1 MKKIILCVLAAAV
14 LLTSVAVISHL
25 GGADQSQGQSP
36 GAPQTPTAR
45 EPGNLPLILIDTNG
59 SRIYKETT
67 TWGEVSVVD
76 QANGQ
81 NTPAAQPQ
89 LTTLATVKY
98 RGNSSYYIFDKRQ
111 YRIKLFQSETKSR
124 KYGLLGMGEHS
135 EWVLYGPFLDR
146 SLVRNKLVYDLSR
159 ELMDWAPDT
168 RYCEVYVNGE
178 YQGIYLAVEPVT
190 NGAAR
195 LDLYEFGLL
204 SGETAYLLRRERVGS
219 EENAISSYGTVMGK
233 TDNELSIS
241 YPTKSKLSNAQVKW
255 IERDISAFEETLYGD
270 GFADPEKGYAA
281 YIDVDSFVE
290 YYLINEL
297 AMIPDASHL
306 STYLYKNIGGKLKMA
321 VWDFNNGFDNYPW
334 TDYTTDRFFVEDGNW
349 FDRLL
354 QDRAFVDQVVARY
367 RELRREQWS
376 DERILG
382 LIDGYVEQLGDA
394 VDRNFAVWGYTFEEN
409 LLSKDQAGNSRDPKS
424 FEEAIAM
431 LKDCILARTAFLDEN
446 IEQLYTHCIN

>member
-1 MKKIILCVLAAAV
+1 
-14 LLTSVAVISHL
+14 
-25 GGADQSQGQSP
+25 
-36 GAPQTPTAR
+36 
-45 EPGNLPLILIDTNG
+45 
-59 SRIYKETT
+59 
-67 TWGEVSVVD
+67 
-76 QANGQ
+76 
-81 NTPAAQPQ
+81 
-89 LTTLATVKY
+89 
-98 RGNSSYYIFDKRQ
+98 
-111 YRIKLFQSETKSR
+111 
-124 KYGLLGMGEHS
+124 MGEHS

-204 SGETAYLLRRERVGS
+204 SGETAYLLRRERVGT

>member
-1 MKKIILCVLAAAV
+1 
-14 LLTSVAVISHL
+14 
-25 GGADQSQGQSP
+25 
-36 GAPQTPTAR
+36 
-45 EPGNLPLILIDTNG
+45 
-59 SRIYKETT
+59 
-67 TWGEVSVVD
+67 
-76 QANGQ
+76 
-81 NTPAAQPQ
+81 
-89 LTTLATVKY
+89 
-98 RGNSSYYIFDKRQ
+98 
-111 YRIKLFQSETKSR
+111 
-124 KYGLLGMGEHS
+124 
-135 EWVLYGPFLDR
+135 
-146 SLVRNKLVYDLSR
+146 
-159 ELMDWAPDT
+159 
-168 RYCEVYVNGE
+168 
-178 YQGIYLAVEPVT
+178 
-190 NGAAR
+190 
-195 LDLYEFGLL
+195 
-204 SGETAYLLRRERVGS
+204 
-219 EENAISSYGTVMGK
+219 MGK

-409 LLSKDQAGNSRDPKS
+409 LLSQDQAGNSRDPKS

-431 LKDCILARTAFLDEN
+431 LKNCILARTAFLDEN

>member
-36 GAPQTPTAR
+36 GATQTPTAR
-45 EPGNLPLILIDTNG
+45 EPGNHPLILIDTNG

-178 YQGIYLAVEPVT
+178 YQGIYLA
-190 NGAAR
+190 
-195 LDLYEFGLL
+195 
-204 SGETAYLLRRERVGS
+204 
-219 EENAISSYGTVMGK
+219 VMGK

-431 LKDCILARTAFLDEN
+431 LKNCILARTAFLDEN